1 MNDLNNFLWNFLD
14 EFMLYRLKKENTLE
28 FMVKHEEVR
37 SWVIEINNDTEK
49 RIEVFDLFNEVKFYS
64 MRLLKE

>member
-1 MNDLNNFLWNFLD
+1 
-14 EFMLYRLKKENTLE
+14 MLYRLKKENTLE
-28 FMVKHEEVR
+28 IMEEHEQVR
-37 SWVIEINNDTEK
+37 SWLTEINNDTDK